1 MKYILRVTTL
11 NFQESNKKAF
21 NNKTMFSSEM
31 EVFGCLLQALE
42 NKIVVRERCF
52 FNNSD
57 PRHKGGCCLCTHA
70 RQLTYLSPLKQHR

>member
-42 NKIVVRERCF
+42 NKIVV
-52 FNNSD
+52 S
-57 PRHKGGCCLCTHA
+57 KGGA
-70 RQLTYLSPLKQHR
+70 RIFFYPGL